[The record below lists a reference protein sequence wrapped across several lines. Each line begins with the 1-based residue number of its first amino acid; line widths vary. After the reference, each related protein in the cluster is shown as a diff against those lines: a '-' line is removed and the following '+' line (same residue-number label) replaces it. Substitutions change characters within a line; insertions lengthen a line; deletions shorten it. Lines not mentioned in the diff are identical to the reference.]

1 MFGEHSEVDENTEVS
16 AIQLQRTLTNN
27 KMNEGNYNLLFT
39 NYQSIVDNSKIYQYG
54 ALSESFYMTG
64 AGVDNKINIEQ
75 IQIIEPSLDGM
86 LNSEKY
92 EYKKSKFLGIEFNKD
107 MPILFKTELN
117 EKYFAKLRYKRLKV
131 ELDNYNIGLER
142 GTLVNVLIKEYDQN
156 IIKAM
161 NGNKDPDEN
170 ASGFMNPYASG
181 MYYIDSMEFVYKSEN
196 HKIQQ
201 YLYLVKKGM
210 TTSPSNKIIS
220 PIKDEV
226 ES

>member
-1 MFGEHSEVDENTEVS
+1 M
-16 AIQLQRTLTNN
+16 AYRL
-27 KMNEGNYNLLFT
+27 
-39 NYQSIVDNSKIYQYG
+39 
-54 ALSESFYMTG
+54 
-64 AGVDNKINIEQ
+64 
-75 IQIIEPSLDGM
+75 
-86 LNSEKY
+86 
-92 EYKKSKFLGIEFNKD
+92 
-107 MPILFKTELN
+107 
-117 EKYFAKLRYKRLKV
+117 KYFAKLRYKRLKV

-161 NGNKDPDEN
+161 NGNKDPDES

-181 MYYIDSMEFVYKSEN
+181 MYYIDSIEFVYKSEN